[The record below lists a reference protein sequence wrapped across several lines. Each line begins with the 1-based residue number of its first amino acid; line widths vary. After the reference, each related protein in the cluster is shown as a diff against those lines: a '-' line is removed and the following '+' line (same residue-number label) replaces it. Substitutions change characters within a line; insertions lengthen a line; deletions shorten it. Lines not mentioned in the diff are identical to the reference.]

1 MQYESLYSMPMDHL
15 WTPWRYTYVTGAH
28 HARRQGV
35 PEELAAWP
43 GDTGC
48 VFCNLIAAVEY
59 AEAHG
64 MTREQAEKS
73 ALIVHRGTDTY
84 VVLNRYPYTSG
95 HVMVLPYAHEASLA
109 ALPAEI
115 AHELMDMSQLL
126 ENVLGNTYRPD
137 GINLGLNLGKSAGAG
152 VQGHLHLHILPR
164 WTGDTN
170 FMTVVGETRVLP
182 EDLETTWQ
190 RVRENFLKNV

>member
-1 MQYESLYSMPMDHL
+1 MDHL
-15 WTPWRYTYVTGAH
+15 WTPWRYTYVTTPDNA
-28 HARRQGV
+28 ARQGV
-35 PEELAAWP
+35 PEELAKWP

-59 AEAHG
+59 AEIHG
-64 MTREQAEKS
+64 MSRDQAEKA
-73 ALIVHRGTDTY
+73 ALIVRRNRKTY

-95 HVMVLPYAHEASLA
+95 HLMVLPYAHEASLA
-109 ALPAEI
+109 SLPAEI
-115 AHELMDMSQLL
+115 AHELMDTAQRL
-126 ENVLGNTYRPD
+126 EAVLGSTYHPD

-190 RVRENFLKNV
+190 RVRENFLKRD

>member
-1 MQYESLYSMPMDHL
+1 MDHL
-15 WTPWRYTYVTGAH
+15 WTPWRYTYVTTADD
-28 HARRQGV
+28 AKRQGV
-35 PEELAAWP
+35 PEELSAWP
-43 GDTGC
+43 GDKGC
-48 VFCNLIAAVEY
+48 VFCNLVASVEY

-64 MTREQAEKS
+64 MPREKAEKA
-73 ALIVHRGTDTY
+73 ALIVHRGENTY
-84 VVLNRYPYTSG
+84 VVLNRFPYTSG

-109 ALPAEI
+109 ALPKTA
-115 AHELMDMSQLL
+115 AHELMDTAQRL
-126 ENVLGNTYRPD
+126 ETVLSSTYKP
-137 GINLGLNLGKSAGAG
+137 GVINMGLNLGKAAGAG

-190 RVRENFLKNV
+190 RVRENYLKIA